1 MIRIVWAI
9 IRKDIA
15 QMSRDR
21 FFAYITILG
30 LVVYVVLFWALP
42 STVDETLDLGVHGV
56 GANLLAE
63 QLGGEE
69 GLDLAVF
76 DTSDALE
83 RAVTDGELVAGVD
96 FPDDFL
102 PTIATGAQA
111 TVTVYVPADTTDDIR
126 TAISGL
132 VRELAYLVAGTTLPI
147 TAPAEDEV
155 VLGPDR
161 AGDQVPLKDKL
172 RPLLAIFLLMMEM
185 MSLASL
191 IAQEIR
197 SKTVTAVLVTPART
211 TDFLAAKT
219 ILGTALAFV
228 EVAVLMAAIRAF
240 GSSPTVLLT
249 ALLLGSFLVTGMAL
263 LAGSTGRDFIEI
275 LLLSVALIVPMMIPA
290 GAAMFPG
297 SAAPWIKVLPAYG
310 MTQAIVRASAYG
322 AGWAE
327 AAPYLLTTLAWCVG
341 VFALGVFMLKR
352 KVETL

>member
-1 MIRIVWAI
+1 MITIVWAI
-9 IRKDIA
+9 IRKDVA

-30 LVVYVVLFWALP
+30 LVAYVALFWGLP
-42 STVDETLDLGVHGV
+42 STVDETLNLGIHGV
-56 GANLLAE
+56 GADLLAE
-63 QLGGEE
+63 QLGAEE
-69 GLDLAVF
+69 GLDLEVF

-83 RAVTDGELVAGVD
+83 QAVTDGDLVAGVD
-96 FPDDFL
+96 FPNDFL
-102 PTIATGAQA
+102 PAVTTGNQA

-132 VRELAYLVAGTTLPI
+132 VRELAYLVAGSALPI
-147 TAPAEDEV
+147 TPPAEDEII
-155 VLGPDR
+155 LGPDR
-161 AGDQVPLKDKL
+161 AGDQVPLKDKM
-172 RPLLAIFLLMMEM
+172 RPLLAVFLLMMEM

-219 ILGTALAFV
+219 ILGTALAFT
-228 EVAVLMAAIRAF
+228 EVVLLMVAIGAF
-240 GSSPTVLLT
+240 GSEPLVLLT
-249 ALLLGSFLVTGMAL
+249 ALLLAAFLVTGLAL

-290 GAAMFPG
+290 GAALFPG
-297 SAAPWIKVLPAYG
+297 SAAPWIKVLPSYG

-327 AAPYLLTTLAWCVG
+327 TAPYLLMTLAWCVG
-341 VFALGVFMLKR
+341 VFAVGVFALKR

>member
-9 IRKDIA
+9 IRKDVA
-15 QMSRDR
+15 QMSRDH

-30 LVVYVVLFWALP
+30 LVAYVALFWALP
-42 STVDETLDLGVHGV
+42 SSVDETLDLGVHGV
-56 GANLLAE
+56 GADLLAA
-63 QLGGEE
+63 QLGDEQ
-69 GLDLAVF
+69 GLDLRVY

-83 RAVTDGELVAGVD
+83 KAVTDGDLAAGVD

-102 PTIATGAQA
+102 PAIALGVEAS
-111 TVTVYVPADTTDDIR
+111 VTVYVPAETTSDVR
-126 TAISGL
+126 TAMSGL
-132 VRELAYLVAGTTLPI
+132 VRELAFLVAGSTLPI
-147 TAPAEDEV
+147 TPPAENEV
-155 VLGPDR
+155 ILGPDR
-161 AGDQVPLKDKL
+161 AGDQVPLKDKM
-172 RPLLAIFLLMMEM
+172 RPLLAVFLLMMEM

-211 TDFLAAKT
+211 ADFLAAKT
-219 ILGTALAFV
+219 ILGTALAFT
-228 EVAVLMAAIRAF
+228 EVVLMMVAIRAF
-240 GSSPTVLLT
+240 SSEPLVLLA
-249 ALLLGSFLVTGMAL
+249 ALLLGAFLVTGLAL

-275 LLLSVALIVPMMIPA
+275 LLVSVALVVPMMIPA

-297 SAAPWIKVLPAYG
+297 SAAPWIKVLPSYG

-327 AAPYLLTTLAWCVG
+327 TAPFLLTTLAWCVG
-341 VFALGVFMLKR
+341 VFAVGVYMLKR